1 MATGTK
7 ETTMTTQTDLRELA
21 HRAADGVEV
30 GLYWLTGD
38 DTLVL
43 IVDDARSGDLFTL
56 EVTSGEALD
65 AFEHPYA
72 YAAHR
77 GVPYA
82 AGARTPVYA

>member
-43 IVDDARSGDLFTL
+43 GER
-56 EVTSGEALD
+56 VT
-65 AFEHPYA
+65 
-72 YAAHR
+72 R
-77 GVPYA
+77 
-82 AGARTPVYA
+82 R